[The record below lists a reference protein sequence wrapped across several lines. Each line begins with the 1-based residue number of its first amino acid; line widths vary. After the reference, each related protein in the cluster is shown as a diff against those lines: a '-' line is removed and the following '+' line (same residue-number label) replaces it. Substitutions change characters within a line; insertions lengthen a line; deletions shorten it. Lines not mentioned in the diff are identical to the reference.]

1 MLLAA
6 IGGTVRP
13 KNGSVGGVVAVDDG
27 VVVVV
32 GSAGGGGG
40 GTRTVAG
47 SVAKGRSAMDCSR

>member
-6 IGGTVRP
+6 IGETVRP
-13 KNGSVGGVVAVDDG
+13 KNGSVGGEVVVDGG

-40 GTRTVAG
+40 TRTVAG
-47 SVAKGRSAMDCSR
+47 CDAKGRSAMDCSR